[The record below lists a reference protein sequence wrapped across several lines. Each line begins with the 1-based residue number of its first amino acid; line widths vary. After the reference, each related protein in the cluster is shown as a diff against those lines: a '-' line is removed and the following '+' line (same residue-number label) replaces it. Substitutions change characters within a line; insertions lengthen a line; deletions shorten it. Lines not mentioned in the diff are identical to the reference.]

1 MHYFAKI
8 NKVFLCAVA
17 IIVIFGLLIFA
28 SASLGVLSIN
38 EIKFYSILQSQFIY
52 ALFLGVLALACG
64 ISIPFTFYEKY
75 AWHIFIFCCVLSVL
89 VFVPI
94 IQIYHGGA
102 HRWIHVGPITMQP
115 VELLKFGAIT
125 LLSMWCARYTH
136 VFKKAK
142 YGLYFFLAVA
152 IITSLLVLKQP
163 DFGSY
168 AIIII
173 SLFTV
178 YVVGGAYGKHIAIV
192 CCAFAIGCSFLLI
205 TRPYMAERVKTFFNN
220 DHDVKGSSWQ
230 LNQSLIAIGSG
241 GFFGR
246 GYGQSV
252 QKFNYLPEPVGD
264 SIFAVMAEEL
274 GFMGILFLF
283 VLYGIVVIQGMR
295 IAVYSESQFGKL
307 LVIGIITIIIS
318 QIVLNVGSMIGVIP
332 LTGVTLPFISHG
344 GTSLLILLFEVGV
357 ILNISKQSQLP

>member
-8 NKVFLCAVA
+8 NKVFLSVVT

-52 ALFLGVLALACG
+52 ALFLGIFALAIGVC
-64 ISIPFTFYEKY
+64 IPFTFYEKY
-75 AWHIFIFCCVLSVL
+75 AWHIFIFCCVLCVL
-89 VFVPI
+89 VFVPV
-94 IQIYHGGA
+94 IQVYHGGA

-115 VELLKFGAIT
+115 AELLKFGAVVV
-125 LLSMWCARYTH
+125 LSMWCTRYTY

-142 YGLYFFLAVA
+142 YGLWFFIA
-152 IITSLLVLKQP
+152 IASVVSVLILKQP

-168 AIIII
+168 AIIVI

-192 CCAFAIGCSFLLI
+192 CCAGLIGCSLLLLA
-205 TRPYMAERVKTFFNN
+205 RPYMAERVKTFFNN
-220 DHDVKGSSWQ
+220 SHDFKGSSWQ

-283 VLYGIVVIQGMR
+283 VLYGIVVVQGMR
-295 IAVYSESQFGKL
+295 IALYSESQFGKL
-307 LVIGIITIIIS
+307 LVIGIITIIFS
-318 QIVLNVGSMIGVIP
+318 QIILNVGSMLGVIP

-357 ILNISKQSQLP
+357 ILNISKQSHLP